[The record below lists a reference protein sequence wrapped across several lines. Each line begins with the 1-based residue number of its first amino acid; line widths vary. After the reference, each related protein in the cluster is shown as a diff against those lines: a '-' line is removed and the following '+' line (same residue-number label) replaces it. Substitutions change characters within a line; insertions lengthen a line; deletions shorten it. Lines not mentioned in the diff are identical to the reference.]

1 MAYQGLTRPA
11 PLGAE
16 TAYHIVSR
24 VEALWN
30 AFVEWNDA
38 RRTRRELERLSLRQL
53 EDIGLTPAD
62 IDRVARNAARRI

>member
-24 VEALWN
+24 AEALWN
-30 AFVEWNDA
+30 AIVEWNNM
-38 RRTRRELERLSLRQL
+38 RRTRQELERLSLRQL

-62 IDRVARNAARRI
+62 IDRVARNAARKV